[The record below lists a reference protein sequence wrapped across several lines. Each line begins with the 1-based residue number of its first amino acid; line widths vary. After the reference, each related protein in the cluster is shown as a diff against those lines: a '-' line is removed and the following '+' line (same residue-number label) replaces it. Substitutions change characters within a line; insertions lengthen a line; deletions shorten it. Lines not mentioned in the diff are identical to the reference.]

1 MLCRFGPEIRGS
13 NFSQSLRREGHSN
26 IVMGHGPYA
35 FPIEKDD
42 VPVMFVGLLQ
52 EGTFYKTSI
61 FVFQS

>member
-1 MLCRFGPEIRGS
+1 
-13 NFSQSLRREGHSN
+13 
-26 IVMGHGPYA
+26 MGHGPYA